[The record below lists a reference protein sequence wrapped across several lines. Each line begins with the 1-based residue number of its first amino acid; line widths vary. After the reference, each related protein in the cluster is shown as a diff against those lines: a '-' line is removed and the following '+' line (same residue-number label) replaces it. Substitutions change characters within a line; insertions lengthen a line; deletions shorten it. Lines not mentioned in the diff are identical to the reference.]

1 MKKKEIKK
9 LIIVICNAVAIAM
22 GVSVIVLNILDKLEI
37 RDSISMLALG
47 LLCVGIS
54 KIIAKNK

>member
-9 LIIVICNAVAIAM
+9 LTIIICNAVAIAM
-22 GVSVIVLNILDKLEI
+22 GVSVTVLNILDKLEVK
-37 RDSISMLALG
+37 DSISMLALG
-47 LLCVGIS
+47 LLCLGLS